1 LIERV
6 CIFIYW
12 AALGEREREKR
23 QSIGDKEQLLID
35 IVSVAVTLIS
45 SLFPLAGV
53 FGKRPTLRRFF
64 LLSAQTRQ

>member
-1 LIERV
+1 VFVFL
-6 CIFIYW
+6 FIGRRW
-12 AALGEREREKR
+12 EREREKR

>member
-1 LIERV
+1 MFVFL
-6 CIFIYW
+6 FIGRRW
-12 AALGEREREKR
+12 EREREKR